1 MLMRILIIALLLSLP
16 FSVSAKETNNQWF
29 SEFGVGIDMGVS
41 LLEEAPGL
49 DYNPGFAVGPDLY
62 WGILRHGM
70 HRASLNLGYLY
81 YVSERVGGTEQLEA
95 VTSYQRLNLAGGY
108 DICYKLLVVGAQVGT
123 AMMIIST
130 ERTFR
135 EIELV
140 DIEDGVFVF
149 EKGDTISSQKET
161 GVDWGFFAGLSVGI
175 DFSHLYPK
183 DKDTGFLEMRLKTDY
198 VRRGERDDF
207 FVSAVIIFWPT
218 SLIK

>member
-1 MLMRILIIALLLSLP
+1 LP
-16 FSVSAKETNNQWF
+16 FSVSAKETTNQWF
-29 SEFGVGIDMGVS
+29 SEFGVGIDAGVS

-49 DYNPGFAVGPDLY
+49 DYKPGFAIGPGLY

-81 YVSERVGGTEQLEA
+81 YVTERIGGTEQFEV
-95 VTSYQRLNLAGGY
+95 VTTYQRLNMTGGY
-108 DICYKLLVVGAQVGT
+108 DFCYKLLVVGAEIGT
-123 AMMIIST
+123 AMMIIQA

-140 DIEDGVFVF
+140 DIDEDKFVF
-149 EKGDTISSQKET
+149 EQGNTISSQNET
-161 GVDWGFFAGLSVGI
+161 GVDWGFLAGLSVGI

-183 DKDTGFLEMRLKTDY
+183 DKDTGFLELRLKTDY

-218 SLIK
+218 SFIK